1 VLGQVVAFS
10 PGFSAARQ
18 HQGRPELFVTH
29 GVDDRVLP
37 IARTSRRMVP
47 ALQREGYL
55 VDYREFPGGH
65 VVPPD
70 LAEQA
75 ADWLLR

>member
-1 VLGQVVAFS
+1 MLGQVVAFS